1 MCLFVRSP
9 FYNTHAAP
17 KGIGDNESIAAVRS
31 TYKELCS
38 GLTPSRIYCRAV
50 DGTAWFETGQQLALP
65 CTVSDG
71 LLCRNEDNKESCL
84 DYEIRVRACCP
95 LSALSLS
102 LFCSPTSPLS
112 ALCPVAPMCASRVA
126 CTLVAFRSTA
136 LLRVAAMDLRAVDTV
151 CAKAFMRH
159 QCAYVSLDGE
169 GIFDS
174 KLNL

>member
-102 LFCSPTSPLS
+102 LLFSDFPPFCSLSCWCEPSCMHACCFQVYCAPPSSCNGSPCSGHGVCKGLYETSVC
-112 ALCPVAPMCASRVA
+112 LCEPGWGRY
-126 CTLVAFRSTA
+126 
-136 LLRVAAMDLRAVDTV
+136 LR
-151 CAKAFMRH
+151 F
-159 QCAYVSLDGE
+159 
-169 GIFDS
+169 
-174 KLNL
+174 